1 MSVFAYVRENLG
13 GRPRIGV
20 AMIQRIAFRL
30 PPIVTDLILAFIVL
44 VILLAA
50 VNFAQADERRSPCLV
65 FGQPVPCQ
73 NFISSNPD
81 QNRIRDEDLARRVQR
96 DRDRERRDQSPPGK

>member
-1 MSVFAYVRENLG
+1 MSVFAFFRQTLG
-13 GRPRIGV
+13 GKPCVGV
-20 AMIQRIAFRL
+20 AFVQRIAFSV

-50 VNFAQADERRSPCLV
+50 MNFARADERRSPCLV

-73 NFISSNPD
+73 NFISSSPA
-81 QNRIRDEDLARRVQR
+81 QNQIRNEDLARRIQR
-96 DRDRERRDQSPPGK
+96 DRDRQRRDQP